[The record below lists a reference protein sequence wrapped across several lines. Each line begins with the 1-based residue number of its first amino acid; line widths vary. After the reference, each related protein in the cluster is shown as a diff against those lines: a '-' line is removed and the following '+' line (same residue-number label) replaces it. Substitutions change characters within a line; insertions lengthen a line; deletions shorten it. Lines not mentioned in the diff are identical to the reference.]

1 MNEYRIQLDVFNGPL
16 DLLLYLVRKEEVD
29 IYDIP
34 IAQITA
40 QYLAYLDMLKSLDID
55 VAGDFLVMAATLLE
69 IKSAMLLPKTETQDG
84 ETVETIDPRS
94 ELVRQLLE
102 YKRIKDAANLL
113 DASAQQRQLR
123 FTRPASILEKFK
135 PNQEPE
141 LDLEQIS
148 IWTLLETFDQ
158 IMKSVGQV
166 NQLSQI
172 QDDTP
177 IDLYQIE
184 ILDRLQ
190 KDGAMPMQKIFE
202 GKTNRLVLIG
212 LFLALLELIRNR
224 LVWAEQPDPLGAIFL
239 KALTS
244 EPAEIAVQK
253 AILSNPTPDAPT
265 ADQPPLDS
273 PVQNFDK
280 NDVDNA
286 DQSFLQP
293 SNEEYE
299 QDEIADTLKQIRE
312 LTVDTDTPDEPA
324 ANTPICEKSQ
334 RAPIPIQSIE
344 PPQADT
350 RSHKVFDNTVSKD

>member
-1 MNEYRIQLDVFNGPL
+1 MSEYRIQLDVFNGPL

-69 IKSAMLLPKTETQDG
+69 IKSAMLLPKTEPQDG
-84 ETVETIDPRS
+84 ETVEAIDPRS

-113 DASAQQRQLR
+113 DTSAQQRQLR
-123 FTRPASILEKFK
+123 FTRPASILERFR
-135 PNQEPE
+135 PAQEPE

-158 IMKSVGQV
+158 IMKSVGQI

-253 AILSNPTPDAPT
+253 AILSNPAPDVAT
-265 ADQPPLDS
+265 GDQLTSDS
-273 PVQNFDK
+273 PVQSYHT
-280 NDVDNA
+280 NDGENA
-286 DQSFLQP
+286 GQSFSQ
-293 SNEEYE
+293 SSSEEYE
-299 QDEIADTLKQIRE
+299 HDEIADALKQIRE
-312 LTVDTDTPDEPA
+312 LTVDTDIPDEPA
-324 ANTPICEKSQ
+324 ANTAPCKKSQ
-334 RAPIPIQSIE
+334 RAPVPIQSIDTA
-344 PPQADT
+344 QADT
-350 RSHKVFDNTVSKD
+350 RSHKAFDNRVSND